1 MWNVLTD
8 SRFCYKGAPVGQGV
22 HGVIGGVGE
31 KRAAAPTAKTPF
43 YYKRISAEFYFRVSR
58 GKQDKM
64 LWPGTD
70 PLGARLPAGKRTT
83 LIAGVS
89 AWQALSEA
97 AKEVWRDLAR
107 AKGRWGG
114 YQMFMSDYLK
124 TH

>member
-1 MWNVLTD
+1 MWNVMTD
-8 SRFCYKGAPVGQGV
+8 SSFCYKGLPIGLGV
-22 HGVIGGVGE
+22 HGVIGGTGE
-31 KRAAAPTAKTPF
+31 LRACAPTAKKPF
-43 YYKRISAEFYFRVSR
+43 YYKRISAEFFYRLSR

-83 LIAGVS
+83 LIAGVT
-89 AWQALSEA
+89 AWQTSTEA
-97 AKEVWRDLAR
+97 TKEVWRKLAR

-114 YQMFMSDYLK
+114 YQMFMSNYLK